1 MAEWKNP
8 GPPAFKGAGK
18 KDPVVDAWLDDIKA
32 KCTER
37 KIPKD
42 FWHLVGQR
50 SLGSRAKARFNEV
63 DQVMLKMHDGKYK
76 WNWKRFKVAMKNM
89 GCKWNPLFFS
99 ASCRYLS
106 FWLTGWRFFFDRRGH
121 GSKESRSLQSRRQTF
136 RRVVDYRQGEVRQR
150 IDSRFLPQSQTR
162 RTQASSNHRFETPS
176 PYTDSS
182 CHHTRR
188 SCHPQASWICDV
200 CDFRFDN
207 TPPR

>member
-50 SLGSRAKARFNEV
+50 SLGSKAKARFNEV

-106 FWLTGWRFFFDRRGH
+106 FWLTGWRFFFRSQGTWIQRK
-121 GSKESRSLQSRRQTF
+121 SKLTKSPPNLPACGGLSAGRSQTANRLPLPPPIPNASNPSVVKPPIRNPF
-136 RRVVDYRQGEVRQR
+136 PLHRLVVPPHPPFLPPPSVVD
-150 IDSRFLPQSQTR
+150 L
-162 RTQASSNHRFETPS
+162 
-176 PYTDSS
+176 
-182 CHHTRR
+182 
-188 SCHPQASWICDV
+188 
-200 CDFRFDN
+200 
-207 TPPR
+207 